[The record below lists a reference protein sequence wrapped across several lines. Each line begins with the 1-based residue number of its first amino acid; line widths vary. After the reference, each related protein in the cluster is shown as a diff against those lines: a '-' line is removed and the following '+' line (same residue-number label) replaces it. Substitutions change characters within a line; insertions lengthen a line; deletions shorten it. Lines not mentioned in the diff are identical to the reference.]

1 MKKNSLLVILT
12 AAITAASAYAADV
25 EVKAKADVPKV
36 QADVK
41 RDGDAARREYKEEV
55 RVETAVKPVN
65 RAHNLIGME
74 VRNKNDER
82 LGEVKDLVI
91 DLPTGKIS
99 YVALAVGGF
108 LGVGEK
114 LIAVPTSALTPSE
127 RSDKYMIMDATRG
140 EIVDAPGFVQ
150 TNWPD
155 YRNPNFSQSP
165 YWRPKALG
173 SAAGSESGKGTKI
186 YTDAERKDRELKVE
200 AKTK

>member
-1 MKKNSLLVILT
+1 MKTNRFIVVLAATLT
-12 AAITAASAYAADV
+12 AASVYAADV
-25 EVKAKADVPKV
+25 EVKAKADAPKV

-41 RDGDAARREYKEEV
+41 RDGDARREYKEEV
-55 RVETAVKPVN
+55 RVDTAVKPIN

-74 VRNKNDER
+74 VRNRNDER

-91 DLPTGKIS
+91 DLPSGKVA

-173 SAAGSESGKGTKI
+173 ASAGSESGKARFSTEK
-186 YTDAERKDRELKVE
+186 ERTDRELKVE